1 MTSPEAPALRSARP
15 ALRTRRRPLHGARRS
30 WWRAWGEPAAVV
42 LALLGVW
49 ELLVRGGVLP
59 SRSLP
64 PPSAIGAAFMADVRQ
79 PEVWEALGST
89 MASWAIG
96 LAAVVVVGV
105 PVGLLLGTNR
115 IAYLATQPSFEF
127 VRTIPSI
134 AALPLLILIFGTGP
148 KLAAVMV
155 FLGSLWPVLIQTM
168 YGVQDV
174 DPATKDTGRAY
185 GLGRVKL
192 FTRIVLPSALPYI
205 ATGIRLAAVMGLLLS
220 VASSLIAGGG
230 GIGFLITN
238 ASFSGV
244 PELSYA
250 RIVLTGIVGL
260 LLTLLLTLLEARFL
274 FWHASE
280 RKVRT

>member
-1 MTSPEAPALRSARP
+1 
-15 ALRTRRRPLHGARRS
+15 
-30 WWRAWGEPAAVV
+30 V
-42 LALLGVW
+42 LALLLVW
-49 ELLVRGGVLP
+49 ELLVRAGVLS

-64 PPSAIGAAFMADVRQ
+64 PPTAIAAAFAEDVRE
-79 PEVWEALGST
+79 PALWLALYST
-89 MASWAIG
+89 LWSWAIG
-96 LAAVVVVGV
+96 LLAVIVVGV
-105 PVGLLLGTNR
+105 PVGLLLGTSR
-115 IAYLATQPSFEF
+115 FAYRATQPSFEF

-134 AALPLLILIFGTGP
+134 AALPLLILIFGTGSR
-148 KLAAVMV
+148 LAAVMV
-155 FLGSLWPVLIQTM
+155 FLGSVWPVLIQTM

-185 GLGRVKL
+185 GLSPTRL
-192 FTRIVLPSALPYI
+192 FTHIVVPSALPYI
-205 ATGIRLAAVMGLLLS
+205 ATGVRLAAVMGLLLS

-244 PELSYA
+244 PELAYA

-260 LLTLLLTLLEARFL
+260 LLTLLLTLLESRFL

-280 RKVRT
+280 QTVVT

>member
-1 MTSPEAPALRSARP
+1 M
-15 ALRTRRRPLHGARRS
+15 
-30 WWRAWGEPAAVV
+30 
-42 LALLGVW
+42 LGVW
-49 ELLVRGGVLP
+49 EMLVRGGVLP
-59 SRSLP
+59 SESLP
-64 PPSAIGAAFMADVRQ
+64 PPSAIGRAFFEDVRQ
-79 PEVWEALGST
+79 PVVWEALGST
-89 MASWAIG
+89 MGSWAVG

-105 PVGLLLGTNR
+105 PVGLLLGVNR

-127 VRTIPSI
+127 IRTIPSI
-134 AALPLLILIFGTGP
+134 AALPLLILMFGTGP

-185 GLGRVKL
+185 GLGRTQL

-205 ATGIRLAAVMGLLLS
+205 TTGIRLAAVIGLLLS

-230 GIGFLITN
+230 GIGFMITN

-244 PELSYA
+244 PELAYA
-250 RIVLTGIVGL
+250 RIALTGIVGL
-260 LLTLLLTLLEARFL
+260 ILTLLLTLLEVKVL
-274 FWHASE
+274 FWHASV
-280 RKVRT
+280 RKVLT